1 MKSKDDKRDNTLESC
16 GCIKDT
22 VADTG
27 HYCSKIPE
35 EFKVALGFATDCFDI
50 NDLEEHMS
58 RTLH

>member
-27 HYCSKIPE
+27 HYCSQIPE
-35 EFKVALGFATDCFDI
+35 EFKVALGFATDCFEPGE
-50 NDLEEHMS
+50 LEERMS